1 MKFAVMGSPIAHSH
15 SPTLHRAGFEY
26 LGLDA
31 EYLRIEKTE
40 LKEHDLEGF
49 AGLSLTMPLKDDAF
63 RLADSHDDES
73 LATGVSNALLMGDDR
88 VFGMNS
94 DVYGIQI
101 SLEKLDFEN
110 VQIIGTGA
118 TAKSAAYA
126 VRDKQVFFVGRNGEK
141 VAAIESWASIHQID
155 IAHSDEV
162 DLVIDTTPAESRLE
176 YVKHEYLLDVAY
188 NSERNARHPKLI
200 SGLEML
206 LNQAVVQN
214 IAFASAHLDEKIDF
228 VELTDAMR
236 EALVSRVGE
245 WANA

>member
-15 SPTLHRAGFEY
+15 SPSLHRAGFEY

-40 LKEHDLEGF
+40 LKKQDLDGF
-49 AGLSLTMPLKDDAF
+49 TGLSLTMPLKDDAF
-63 RLADSHDDES
+63 QLADSHDDES
-73 LATGVSNALLMGDDR
+73 LATKVSNTLLIGHDQI
-88 VFGMNS
+88 FGMNT

-101 SLEKLDFEN
+101 SLEKLDVET

-126 VRDKQVFFVGRNGEK
+126 VRDKKIFFTGRSSEK
-141 VAAIESWASIHQID
+141 VVNIESWARELLIEIH
-155 IAHSDEV
+155 HSDEV
-162 DLVIDTTPAESRLE
+162 DLVIDTTPSGSNLE
-176 YVKHEYLLDVAY
+176 YVKNTYVFDVAY
-188 NSERNARHPKLI
+188 NSDRNNGHPRLI

-206 LNQAVVQN
+206 LHQAVVQN
-214 IAFASAHLDEKIDF
+214 IAFASVYLDEKINF
-228 VELTDAMR
+228 VELTDVMR

-245 WANA
+245 WPNA